1 MLDLKTYMQSV
12 VSTQVCHL
20 YALDMKNYERLV
32 VRRNPKTID
41 MIREHAEVKLMSR
54 VLRMQQENKV
64 PLLRTLLHKLQSINK
79 PPPKRK
85 DKRSPAF
92 MSASYDFLP
101 HRGPLIDIFGPG
113 TVFYRNRQR
122 ERIKNK
128 ARHKADHFRGKYRIS
143 VQCNQLIENMY
154 SMACLIK
161 SIYRLT
167 N

>member
-54 VLRMQQENKV
+54 VLRLQQDNKV
-64 PLLRTLLHKLQSINK
+64 PLLRTLLHKLQSFNK

-85 DKRSPAF
+85 DKRSSAF
-92 MSASYDFLP
+92 MSASSSYDIVP
-101 HRGPLIDIFGPG
+101 QRGPLIDIFGPG

-128 ARHKADHFRGKYRIS
+128 ARHKADHFRG
-143 VQCNQLIENMY
+143 NQMVY
-154 SMACLIK
+154 
-161 SIYRLT
+161 
-167 N
+167 